1 MRTICFITLLTL
13 LGYGCEKSTNKT
25 TATTRQA
32 IPSMKEIPIE
42 KVLGFAKVDQLR
54 IRELPSLQSRVLIE
68 LSEGDSL
75 YYLNQSTISTLTL
88 EMRGEKMTSP
98 WLKVETTTGLSGWTY
113 GGGVRFN

>member
-1 MRTICFITLLTL
+1 MRIICFISLLTL
-13 LGYGCEKSTNKT
+13 LGYGCEKNIKKSAKT
-25 TATTRQA
+25 APKPTF
-32 IPSMKEIPIE
+32 SVKEIPVE

-88 EMRGEKMTSP
+88 EMRGKKTTSP
-98 WLKVETTTGLSGWTY
+98 WLKVETTTGLNGWTY
-113 GGGVRFN
+113 GGGVRLN

>member
-1 MRTICFITLLTL
+1 MRIICFISLLTL
-13 LGYGCEKSTNKT
+13 LGYGCEKNTNESAV
-25 TATTRQA
+25 TAPKAALTV
-32 IPSMKEIPIE
+32 KEIPVE

-88 EMRGEKMTSP
+88 EMRGEKTTSP
-98 WLKVETTTGLSGWTY
+98 WLKVETTTGLNGWTY
-113 GGGVRFN
+113 GGGVRF